1 MLLTLFPEEERRRQ
15 KKRAKEN
22 KQSGGARG
30 KTPSDNLAPPNSNQR
45 RTAEYKK
52 VQDLFSKNRKM
63 LADKIASGEPLDSP
77 TIFPEMS
84 AVMDVHGEV
93 FRSTAPRDDYP
104 IRPVS
109 QKPVADFS
117 IITPEEVAIAKRG
130 WQRSAPGRD
139 GVTVPAVSR
148 LSNNVLATLFNI
160 LLVSRYQP
168 LEWREMRT
176 VLIPKPGK
184 NRKGPTNWRPITIG
198 SSIQR
203 LFHRL
208 LAHRLSNIVSLDS
221 NQRGFVKT
229 DGTLANSLILDTI
242 IAERTQARKGTSLIS
257 MDLRKAFD
265 SVSHHSII
273 RGVRRAR
280 VWLEMYRVAI
290 RDVPWGWLPAA
301 P

>member
-1 MLLTLFPEEERRRQ
+1 M
-15 KKRAKEN
+15 
-22 KQSGGARG
+22 
-30 KTPSDNLAPPNSNQR
+30 
-45 RTAEYKK
+45 
-52 VQDLFSKNRKM
+52 
-63 LADKIASGEPLDSP
+63 
-77 TIFPEMS
+77 
-84 AVMDVHGEV
+84 
-93 FRSTAPRDDYP
+93 
-104 IRPVS
+104 
-109 QKPVADFS
+109 
-117 IITPEEVAIAKRG
+117 
-130 WQRSAPGRD
+130 
-139 GVTVPAVSR
+139 TVPAVSR